1 MALSARAFSVIPHA
15 SYYASCWQCEGCCW
29 SLQSIA
35 PKQQLSNR
43 PKALRSLNRARKCK
57 IFDELEISRNFFVK
71 ATLATGMLY
80 CASALAET
88 STEHA
93 SQNEL
98 EMLPYKREGYN
109 YWMWRGHKVHYVVK
123 GEGRPVVLI
132 HGFGASTFH
141 WRYNIPELAKHFK
154 VYAMDLLGFGLS
166 EKALIDYNPFV
177 WRDQVADFV
186 QEIVAKPAVLVGNS
200 IGGFTVLLTAAAF
213 PQLTSGLVLLN
224 ASGQFEVPDEQKK
237 PVIQETALQRLV
249 ITPLITWARRWA
261 ILFTFWQAKQ
271 PSRIRSVLN
280 NVYVDR
286 TNVDDNLVQSIVTPA
301 QEPNAAE
308 VYYRMMTQFLS
319 RPSDITLNKLLAELS
334 CPLMLLWGDLDPWMG
349 ATKAEKIKQLYD
361 KTLLVRLQAGHCPH
375 DEAPKEANQA
385 LVDWISSLV

>member
-93 SQNEL
+93 SQNDMLQEL

-308 VYYRMMTQFLS
+308 VYYRYNLEQVT
-319 RPSDITLNKLLAELS
+319 
-334 CPLMLLWGDLDPWMG
+334 G
-349 ATKAEKIKQLYD
+349 
-361 KTLLVRLQAGHCPH
+361 
-375 DEAPKEANQA
+375 
-385 LVDWISSLV
+385 